1 MKLDKLQLVSFR
13 SYDKYELILNKKTL
27 VITGENGCGKT
38 NILEAAYFL
47 STGKT
52 FRSSDQ
58 DNLIKF
64 GMDYFIVKGEVSD
77 DTVSASEKSATER
90 KTSHTTPESESL
102 EVAYANYPRKQKI
115 FKVNDVPTPH
125 AKYLGNLITV
135 LFHPKDLNLLYM
147 EPSLRRKYINLLL
160 SQTDREYLESLTNYT
175 KILKQRN
182 VLLDEIAEKN
192 VSESE
197 LDIWDERLA
206 DEGSKI
212 IFKRIEA
219 VEILSKN
226 LHKNYKKISGGS
238 ENARALYSSSVTLAE
253 DAIAST
259 ETAQATEAD
268 LNPAVESNSSSENTK
283 KAIEIIKKSFQKK
296 LLLKRDKDIRFG
308 NTSVGPHRD
317 DIKLTLDDNPIEEF
331 ASRGES
337 RTALIALKLAEI
349 AYIEKKTK
357 TSPLLLLDD
366 VFSELDENRQKYLL
380 EALKSCQ
387 SIITSVDVPKNLGNS
402 EDIEILHL

>member
-1 MKLDKLQLVSFR
+1 MKLIKLQLVSFR
-13 SYDKYELILNKKTL
+13 SYDKYELDLNKNTL
-27 VITGENGCGKT
+27 VITGENGVGKT

-58 DNLIKF
+58 DNLIKI
-64 GMDYFIVKGEVSD
+64 GMDYFVVKGEVSEGTSKKNTKPAD
-77 DTVSASEKSATER
+77 ASATKPESTASVSSLAQIASESTL
-90 KTSHTTPESESL
+90 L
-102 EVAYANYPRKQKI
+102 EVAYSNYPRKQKI

-160 SQTDREYLESLTNYT
+160 SQTDREYLESLTAYT

-182 VLLDEIAEKN
+182 ALLDEVAERN

-197 LDIWDERLA
+197 LDTWDERLA
-206 DEGSKI
+206 DEGAKI

-219 VEILSKN
+219 VKILSKN
-226 LHKNYKKISGGS
+226 LHKNYQKISGGS
-238 ENARALYSSSVTLAE
+238 EDSKALYSSTITLAE
-253 DAIAST
+253 EAVASAESDVAEHEFADKDEQAIS
-259 ETAQATEAD
+259 
-268 LNPAVESNSSSENTK
+268 
-283 KAIEIIKKSFQKK
+283 IIKKSFQKK
-296 LLLKRDKDIRFG
+296 LLLKRDKDVRFG
-308 NTSVGPHRD
+308 STSAGPHRD
-317 DIKLTLDDNPIEEF
+317 DIKFTLNDHPIEEF

-349 AYIEKKTK
+349 AYIEKKSR

-366 VFSELDENRQKYLL
+366 VFSELDENRQKFLL
-380 EALKSCQ
+380 EAIQGCQ
-387 SIITSVDVPKNLGNS
+387 SIITSVDIPL
-402 EDIEILHL
+402 

>member
-1 MKLDKLQLVSFR
+1 MKLLKLQLQNFR
-13 SYDKYELILNKKTL
+13 SYATYSLPLTKNTL
-27 VITGENGCGKT
+27 VITGENGVGKT

-58 DNLIKF
+58 DNLIKI
-64 GMDYFIVKGEVSD
+64 GMDYFLVKGEVAEEFD
-77 DTVSASEKSATER
+77 AKDSASESA
-90 KTSHTTPESESL
+90 PESESL

-115 FKVNDVPTPH
+115 FKVNDVATPH

-160 SQTDREYLESLTNYT
+160 SQTDREYLQSLTNYT
-175 KILKQRN
+175 KLLKQRN
-182 VLLDEIAEKN
+182 ALLDEIAERN

-197 LDIWDERLA
+197 LETWDERLA
-206 DEGSKI
+206 DEGAKI

-219 VEILSKN
+219 VKILSKN
-226 LHKNYKKISGGS
+226 LHKNYQKISGGK
-238 ENARALYSSSVTLAE
+238 EDARALYASTITLAE
-253 DAIAST
+253 EAIAS
-259 ETAQATEAD
+259 AD
-268 LNPAVESNSSSENTK
+268 SEVAEQGFAEHEFADK
-283 KAIEIIKKSFQKK
+283 DAKAIAIIKKSFQKK

-308 NTSVGPHRD
+308 TTSAGPHRD
-317 DIKLTLDDNPIEEF
+317 DIKFTLDDHPIEEF

-337 RTALIALKLAEI
+337 RTALISLKLAEI
-349 AYIEKKTK
+349 SYIEKKAK

-380 EALKSCQ
+380 EALKNCQ
-387 SIITSVDVPKNLGNS
+387 SIITSVDVPKNLENN
-402 EDIEILHL
+402 EDIEVLKL

>member
-1 MKLDKLQLVSFR
+1 MKLLKLQLQNFR
-13 SYDKYELILNKKTL
+13 SYATYSLPLTKNTL
-27 VITGENGCGKT
+27 VITGENGVGKT

-58 DNLIKF
+58 DNLIKI
-64 GMDYFIVKGEVSD
+64 GMDYFLVKGKVAEEFDAKDSVSESAPE
-77 DTVSASEKSATER
+77 SASES
-90 KTSHTTPESESL
+90 SSESESL
-102 EVAYANYPRKQKI
+102 EVAYSNYPRKQKI
-115 FKVNDVPTPH
+115 FKVNDVATPH

-175 KILKQRN
+175 KLLKQRN
-182 VLLDEIAEKN
+182 ALLDEIAERN

-197 LDIWDERLA
+197 LDTWDERLA
-206 DEGSKI
+206 DEGAKI

-219 VEILSKN
+219 VRILSKN
-226 LHKNYKKISGGS
+226 LHKNYQKISGGN
-238 ENARALYSSSVTLAE
+238 EDAKALYASTVTLAE
-253 DAIAST
+253 DVGQESADKDEQAIS
-259 ETAQATEAD
+259 
-268 LNPAVESNSSSENTK
+268 
-283 KAIEIIKKSFQKK
+283 IIKKSFQKK

-308 NTSVGPHRD
+308 TTSAGPHRD
-317 DIKLTLDDNPIEEF
+317 DIKFTLDDHPIEEF

-337 RTALIALKLAEI
+337 RTALIGLKLAEI
-349 AYIEKKTK
+349 SYIEKKAK

-380 EALKSCQ
+380 EALKNCQ
-387 SIITSVDVPKNLGNS
+387 SIITSVEVPKNLENS
-402 EDIEILHL
+402 EDIEVLTL

>member
-1 MKLDKLQLVSFR
+1 M
-13 SYDKYELILNKKTL
+13 NKKTL

-38 NILEAAYFL
+38 NLLEAAYFL

-58 DNLIKF
+58 DNMIKF
-64 GMDYFIVKGEVSD
+64 GMDYFIVKGEVSE
-77 DTVSASEKSATER
+77 DTRDK
-90 KTSHTTPESESL
+90 ESETL

-115 FKVNDVPTPH
+115 FKVNDVVTPH
-125 AKYLGNLITV
+125 AKYLGQLITV

-182 VLLDEIAEKN
+182 VLLDEISEKN

-253 DAIAST
+253 DVINPTDDAIKPQEEAT
-259 ETAQATEAD
+259 KPEGETIDSANKANEDDKKKLVTSAEA
-268 LNPAVESNSSSENTK
+268 
-283 KAIEIIKKSFQKK
+283 AITIIKKSFQKK